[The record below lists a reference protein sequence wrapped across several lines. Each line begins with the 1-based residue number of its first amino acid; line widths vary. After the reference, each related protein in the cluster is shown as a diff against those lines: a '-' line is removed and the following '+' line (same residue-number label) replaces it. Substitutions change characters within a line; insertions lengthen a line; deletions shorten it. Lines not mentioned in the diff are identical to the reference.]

1 MKRLD
6 LAWLVAKRELIDQM
20 RDWRILLPMII
31 LTLFFPYL
39 MNVAARYTINYVNQ
53 FGADLIAERLL
64 PFLILVV
71 GFFPVTVSLVVALE
85 AFVGEKERGTIEP
98 LLSSPLEDWH
108 LYIGKLMAG
117 TIVPLTVSYIGISIY
132 MLGLY
137 WQGIKWPAWNFTI
150 QTLALTA
157 VQTVLMV
164 SAAIVISTQS
174 TSVRAANL
182 LASFVVI
189 PVALLI
195 QGESALM
202 FWGTNDVLWVA
213 VLGVS
218 ILSALLIR
226 LGLVYFKRENLL
238 GREIDML
245 NLAWVWG
252 TFRRA
257 FTGSDEPAALSR
269 YLRFVWKKIQ
279 NRSAPIENRPS
290 EIEMDVEQRREIAL
304 TLPAAL
310 WLDLN
315 GLARWYR
322 VEVLGS
328 LREMRAAIWLT
339 FAMGILGLAMVYW
352 YVDVNLPVTTA
363 LPDETVKDAMRAIR
377 AVLIDEGGMG
387 YSAGTLF
394 WHNVRA
400 ELLMMAAG
408 IFSFGVLGLL
418 LFLANFSLVGGVLA
432 ATKLVGLSPLMV
444 FLAGILPHGILELP
458 SVILAAASVLYLG
471 VRLVTPLE
479 GKSIGETMIFTLA
492 GVMKVFLAVCV
503 PLLLLAGLIE
513 ANLTPRILLAVLGRN
528 FDLQP

>member
-1 MKRLD
+1 MKRFD
-6 LAWLVAKRELIDQM
+6 LAWLVAKRELVDQM

-39 MNVAARYTINYVNQ
+39 MNVAARYTIDYVNQ

-108 LYIGKLMAG
+108 LYIGKLLAG
-117 TIVPLTVSYIGISIY
+117 TIVPLTVSYIGIGIY
-132 MLGLY
+132 MFGLY
-137 WQGIKWPAWNFTI
+137 WQGIKWPAWNFII
-150 QTLALTA
+150 QTLTLTVA
-157 VQTVLMV
+157 QTVLMV

-202 FWGTNDVLWVA
+202 FWGTNQVLWWA

-218 ILSALLIR
+218 IMSALLIR
-226 LGLVYFKRENLL
+226 LGLVHFKRENLL

-257 FTGSDEPAALSR
+257 FTGSDEPAALTR
-269 YLRFVWKKIQ
+269 YLRSGWKKIR
-279 NRSAPIENRPS
+279 NRTVPIENRQS
-290 EIEMDVEQRREIAL
+290 EIDNAL
-304 TLPAAL
+304 PLRAAL

-315 GLARWYR
+315 GFLRWYR
-322 VEVLGS
+322 VEVFS
-328 LREMRAAIWLT
+328 ALRGMRTAIWLT
-339 FAMGILGLAMVYW
+339 FGLGVLGLALAYL
-352 YVDVNLPVTTA
+352 YVDANLPATTA
-363 LPDETVKDAMRAIR
+363 LPEETAREAMRAIR
-377 AVLIDEGGMG
+377 AVIAREGGTG
-387 YSAGTLF
+387 LSAGMLF

-408 IFSFGVLGLL
+408 VFSFGVLGLI

-444 FLAGILPHGILELP
+444 FLAGILPHGIL
-458 SVILAAASVLYLG
+458 YLG

-492 GVMKVFLAVCV
+492 DVLKIFIAVCV
-503 PLLLLAGLIE
+503 PLLLLAGLLE
-513 ANLTPRILLAVLGRN
+513 ANLTPYILEAALGRII
-528 FDLQP
+528 DLQP

>member
-1 MKRLD
+1 MKRFD

-39 MNVAARYTINYVNQ
+39 MNVAARYTVNYVNQ

-117 TIVPLTVSYIGISIY
+117 TLVPLTVSYIGISIY
-132 MLGLY
+132 MFGLW
-137 WQGIKWPAWNFTI
+137 WQGIKWPAWNFII

-182 LASFVVI
+182 LASFIVI

-226 LGLVYFKRENLL
+226 LGLVHFKRENLL

-245 NLAWVWG
+245 NLAWVWA

-257 FTGSDEPAALSR
+257 FTGSDEPAALAR
-269 YLRFVWKKIQ
+269 YLRSVWK
-279 NRSAPIENRPS
+279 RSRGE
-290 EIEMDVEQRREIAL
+290 EVEPL

-310 WLDLN
+310 WLDLS
-315 GLARWYR
+315 GLLRWYR
-322 VEVLGS
+322 VEVLGA
-328 LREMRAAIWLT
+328 LRGMRAAVGLT
-339 FAMGILGLAMVYW
+339 LGMGVLGIALAYG
-352 YVDVNLPVTTA
+352 YVDANLPATTA
-363 LPDETVKDAMRAIR
+363 LPEETAREAMRAIR
-377 AVLIDEGGMG
+377 AVLMDEDGLG
-387 YSAGTLF
+387 YSSAILF

-400 ELLMMAAG
+400 ELLMVAAG
-408 IFSFGVLGLL
+408 FFSFGVLGLL
-418 LFLANFSLVGGVLA
+418 LFLGNFSLVGGVLA
-432 ATKLVGLSPLMV
+432 ATKLVGLSPAMV
-444 FLAGILPHGILELP
+444 FMAGILPHGILELP
-458 SVILAAASVLYLG
+458 SVILAAASILYLG

-479 GKSIGETMIFTLA
+479 DKSIGETMIVTLA
-492 GVMKVFLAVCV
+492 DVLKVFLAVCV
-503 PLLLLAGLIE
+503 PLLLLAALIE
-513 ANLTPRILLAVLGRN
+513 ANLTPRILLAVLGRD

>member
-1 MKRLD
+1 MKRFD
-6 LAWLVAKRELIDQM
+6 LAWLVAKRELTDQM

-39 MNVAARYTINYVNQ
+39 MNVAASYTIDYVNQ

-108 LYIGKLMAG
+108 LYIGKLLAG
-117 TIVPLTVSYIGISIY
+117 TIVPLVVSYIGIGIY
-132 MLGLY
+132 LFGLW
-137 WQGIKWPAWNFTI
+137 WQGIQWPAWNFI
-150 QTLALTA
+150 VQTLALTA

-182 LASFVVI
+182 LASFIVI

-218 ILSALLIR
+218 IISALLIR
-226 LGLVYFKRENLL
+226 LGLVHFKRENLL

-245 NLAWVWG
+245 NLAWVWQ

-257 FTGSDEPAALSR
+257 FTGSEEAAALTR
-269 YLRFVWKKIQ
+269 YLRSVWK
-279 NRSAPIENRPS
+279 RSPGEENQP
-290 EIEMDVEQRREIAL
+290 L
-304 TLPAAL
+304 TLRSAL
-310 WLDLN
+310 WLDLT
-315 GLARWYR
+315 GFLRWYR
-322 VEVLGS
+322 VEVLS
-328 LREMRAAIWLT
+328 ALREMRLAIWLT
-339 FAMGILGLAMVYW
+339 VGMGVLALALAYL
-352 YVDVNLPVTTA
+352 YVDANLPVTTA
-363 LPDETVKDAMRAIR
+363 LSEETLKEAIRIIR
-377 AVLIDEGGMG
+377 AVLVDESSISS
-387 YSAGTLF
+387 YSSGTLF
-394 WHNVRA
+394 WHNIRS

-418 LFLANFSLVGGVLA
+418 LFLGNFSLVGGVLA
-432 ATKLVGLSPLMV
+432 ATKLVGLSPWLV
-444 FLAGILPHGILELP
+444 FLAGILPHGIAELP
-458 SVILAAASVLYLG
+458 SVILAAAAVLHLG

-479 GKSIGETMIFTLA
+479 GKSIGETMILTLA
-492 GVMKVFLAVCV
+492 DVFKVFIAVCV

-513 ANLTPRILLAVLGRN
+513 ANLTPRILLAVLGDSIN
-528 FDLQP
+528 LQP

>member
-1 MKRLD
+1 MKRFD

-108 LYIGKLMAG
+108 LYIGKLLAG
-117 TIVPLTVSYIGISIY
+117 TLVPLTVSYIGISIY
-132 MLGLY
+132 MFGLY
-137 WQGIKWPAWNFTI
+137 WQGIKWPAWNFII

-213 VLGVS
+213 VIGVS
-218 ILSALLIR
+218 IMSALLIR
-226 LGLVYFKRENLL
+226 LGLVHFKRENLL

-252 TFRRA
+252 TFQRA
-257 FTGSDEPAALSR
+257 FTGSDEPAALTR
-269 YLRFVWKKIQ
+269 YLRSLWK
-279 NRSAPIENRPS
+279 RLRGEDAEAHS
-290 EIEMDVEQRREIAL
+290 
-304 TLPAAL
+304 LPFAL
-310 WLDLN
+310 WHDLN
-315 GLARWYR
+315 SLARWYR
-322 VEVLGS
+322 VEVLS
-328 LREMRAAIWLT
+328 ALRRMRTAIALT
-339 FAMGILGLAMVYW
+339 LAMGVFGVALAYL
-352 YVDVNLPVTTA
+352 YVDANLPATTS
-363 LPDETVKDAMRAIR
+363 LPEETVKDAMRTIR
-377 AVLIDEGGMG
+377 AVLIDDGGAG
-387 YSAGTLF
+387 FSAGTLF

-418 LFLANFSLVGGVLA
+418 LFLGNFSLVGGVLA
-432 ATKLVGLSPLMV
+432 VTKLVGLHPLMV
-444 FLAGILPHGILELP
+444 FLTGILPHGIVELP
-458 SVILAAASVLYLG
+458 SVILAAATVLYLG
-471 VRLVTPLE
+471 VRLVTPLD
-479 GKSIGETMIFTLA
+479 GQSIGETMIVTLA
-492 GVMKVFLAVCV
+492 DVLKVFLAVCI

-513 ANLTPRILLAVLGRN
+513 ANLTPRILLAALGRTI
-528 FDLQP
+528 DLQP

>member
-1 MKRLD
+1 MKRFD
-6 LAWLVAKRELIDQM
+6 LAWMVAKRELVDQM

-39 MNVAARYTINYVNQ
+39 MNVAARYTIDYVNQ

-108 LYIGKLMAG
+108 LYIGKLLAG

-132 MLGLY
+132 MFGLW
-137 WQGIKWPAWNFTI
+137 WQGIKWPAWNFII

-182 LASFVVI
+182 LASFIVI

-213 VLGVS
+213 VIGVS
-218 ILSALLIR
+218 IMSALLIR
-226 LGLVYFKRENLL
+226 LGLVHFKRENLL

-245 NLAWVWG
+245 NLAWVWE

-257 FTGSDEPAALSR
+257 FTGSNEPAALTR
-269 YLRFVWKKIQ
+269 YLRSVWK
-279 NRSAPIENRPS
+279 RSRG
-290 EIEMDVEQRREIAL
+290 EQAEL
-304 TLPAAL
+304 LSLSSAL
-310 WLDLN
+310 WLDLS
-315 GLARWYR
+315 GLLRWYR
-322 VEVLGS
+322 TEVWAT
-328 LREMRAAIWLT
+328 LRRMRAATLLT
-339 FAMGILGLAMVYW
+339 LGMGVLAAILAYG
-352 YVDVNLPVTTA
+352 YVDANLPSTTA
-363 LPDETVKDAMRAIR
+363 LPEETVKDAMRTIR
-377 AVLIDEGGMG
+377 AVLMEDGMG
-387 YSAGTLF
+387 GFSSGTLF

-418 LFLANFSLVGGVLA
+418 LFLGNFSLVGGVLA
-432 ATKLVGLSPLMV
+432 VTKLVGLSPLMV
-444 FLAGILPHGILELP
+444 FMAGILPHGIIELP
-458 SVILAAASVLYLG
+458 SVILAAASILYLG

-479 GKSIGETMIFTLA
+479 DKSISETMIVTMADVL
-492 GVMKVFLAVCV
+492 KVFLAVCV
-503 PLLLLAGLIE
+503 PLLLLAGCIE
-513 ANLTPRILLAVLGRN
+513 ANLTPRILLAVLGRSIE
-528 FDLQP
+528 LTP